1 MNSRYFL
8 GAFSIFAYAALL
20 MGCAGPDKAI
30 EIPGENQAAAKP
42 AATSAT
48 PSTTPQSASAS
59 GSTAGQADSFTTQL
73 ANYTVIGF
81 ENLPGWSTDNF
92 VESWPAF
99 LESCRVLSGREAQWR
114 ELCGRA
120 RSVQASSLAAIRGF
134 YEREFV
140 PYQIRDDDRQVDGV
154 VTGYFEPE
162 LNGSKRY
169 GAPYIYPVYGQPEDM
184 YYLDVRRVPAAQRK
198 STVAARIEGRNVVIQ
213 NNLSTRDMAAPGIF
227 ALDLAP
233 LSFDMLDRK
242 LRLRINGKQ
251 MLPYFTRGEIETLGA
266 PNAKVIAFVDNVMA
280 LYEMQVQGAGRIRLR
295 EGGEVIR
302 VSYAEQNGHPFR
314 PSIVASKSAKSPVK
328 VRGRSV
334 ELTAEDDDDSDDD
347 AIRTR
352 GFKLAKPASSGAV
365 AVPRAAGAPAASA
378 TARLSGSGI
387 TDPSYVF
394 FRENAASLGGPVGA
408 LGVPLSAGRSI
419 AVDPRSTPLGY
430 PVFVSTR
437 NPTNGTPMRRLTIAQ
452 DTGGAIRG
460 AVRADYFFGEGA
472 QAASQAR
479 RMKER
484 GQLWLLLPKGIRVAA
499 SGTSALR
506 TRGSSGAEAVPECLM
521 PVDDACVE
529 DK

>member
-1 MNSRYFL
+1 MRSRF
-8 GAFSIFAYAALL
+8 FSGILSLTACAALL
-20 MGCAGPDKAI
+20 MACASPDKGI
-30 EIPGENQAAAKP
+30 EIPGESPAAAKP
-42 AATSAT
+42 AATTTAATTSA
-48 PSTTPQSASAS
+48 PQSSSS
-59 GSTAGQADSFTTQL
+59 GSTAGQADSFVTQL

-81 ENLPGWSTDNF
+81 DTLPGWSTDNF

-99 LESCRVLSGREAQWR
+99 LESCKVLSGRETQWR
-114 ELCGRA
+114 ELCARA
-120 RSVQASSLAAIRGF
+120 RSVDGTNLAAVRGF

-140 PYQIRDDDRQVDGV
+140 PYQIRDDERQVDGV
-154 VTGYFEPE
+154 VTGYFEPLLE
-162 LNGSKRY
+162 GSKRY
-169 GAPYIYPVYGQPEDM
+169 GAPFIYPVYGQPEDM

-198 STVAARIEGRNVVIQ
+198 STMAARLEGRNVVIQ
-213 NNLSTRDMAAPGIF
+213 NNLSTRDMAAPGVF

-251 MLPYFTRGEIETLGA
+251 LLPYFTRGEIETLGA
-266 PNAKVIAFVDNVMA
+266 PNARVIAFVDNVMA
-280 LYEMQVQGAGRIRLR
+280 LYEMQVQGAGRIRMR

-314 PSIVASKSAKSPVK
+314 PNIVASKSAKSSVK

-334 ELTAEDDDDSDDD
+334 ELTAEDDDDSDGD

-352 GFKLAKPASSGAV
+352 GFKLAKPANSGAV
-365 AVPRAAGAPAASA
+365 AVPRAPGAPAAA
-378 TARLSGSGI
+378 AARPTGSGI

-394 FRENAASLGGPVGA
+394 FKENSAASGGPVGA

-472 QAASQAR
+472 QAANQAR

-499 SGTSALR
+499 SSSSGIR
-506 TRGSSGAEAVPECLM
+506 TRGSSSEAVPECLM